1 MLTIIKKALGLA
13 LIIIGVVGIFSGVKM
28 LTIIKK
34 ALGLA
39 LIIIGVVGI
48 LKEAFVIGGL
58 ATVFGSYLAGLDDL
72 D

>member
-1 MLTIIKKALGLA
+1 MFIVLKKA
-13 LIIIGVVGIFSGVKM
+13 I
-28 LTIIKK
+28 
-34 ALGLA
+34 GLA

-58 ATVFGSYLAGLDDL
+58 ATVFGSYLAGLDDI

>member
-1 MLTIIKKALGLA
+1 
-13 LIIIGVVGIFSGVKM
+13 M

-58 ATVFGSYLAGLDDL
+58 ETVFGSYLAGLDDI

>member
-1 MLTIIKKALGLA
+1 
-13 LIIIGVVGIFSGVKM
+13 M

-48 LKEAFVIGGL
+48 LKEAFVIGGVVGILKEAFVIGGL
-58 ATVFGSYLAGLDDL
+58 ATVFGSYLAGLDDI

>member
-1 MLTIIKKALGLA
+1 MFTI
-13 LIIIGVVGIFSGVKM
+13 V
-28 LTIIKK
+28 KK

-58 ATVFGSYLAGLDDL
+58 ATVFGSYLAGLDVL

>member
-1 MLTIIKKALGLA
+1 MSGSFLSKIRPAWPFSSCEPGVKMFTIVKKALGLA
-13 LIIIGVVGIFSGVKM
+13 LIIIGV
-28 LTIIKK
+28 L
-34 ALGLA
+34 
-39 LIIIGVVGI
+39 GI